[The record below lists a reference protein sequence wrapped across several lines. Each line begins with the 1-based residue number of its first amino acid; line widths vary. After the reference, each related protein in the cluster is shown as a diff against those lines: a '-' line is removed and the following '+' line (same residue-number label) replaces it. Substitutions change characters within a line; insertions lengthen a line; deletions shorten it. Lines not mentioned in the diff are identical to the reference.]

1 MVTRWDLGWSIFQ
14 IIHIVRP
21 VIKPKDVCNVGHKPN
36 VGSEEYRQRH
46 TGNNCWS
53 LAGDPAE
60 FDGKFPGWYLTT

>member
-1 MVTRWDLGWSIFQ
+1 MLVINPMWG
-14 IIHIVRP
+14 VR
-21 VIKPKDVCNVGHKPN
+21 
-36 VGSEEYRQRH
+36 SEEYRQRH